1 MLTDTHVELN
11 ANRAVNFYSK
21 NHLDQLHAYKTQKV
35 RSTAAN
41 LNVWTK
47 EQAGYEFFNEWTIP
61 IVAILLIAFLL
72 FRETLS
78 VKKEKVLIYLT
89 LPTGITTAAA
99 AAATTTTTTTTTT
112 SRCTAL

>member
-1 MLTDTHVELN
+1 MLIASLISIQKNTSINCTH
-11 ANRAVNFYSK
+11 
-21 NHLDQLHAYKTQKV
+21 KTQKV

-89 LPTGITTAAA
+89 LSTGITTAAA
-99 AAATTTTTTTTTT
+99 ATAAAATTTATTTTTTT